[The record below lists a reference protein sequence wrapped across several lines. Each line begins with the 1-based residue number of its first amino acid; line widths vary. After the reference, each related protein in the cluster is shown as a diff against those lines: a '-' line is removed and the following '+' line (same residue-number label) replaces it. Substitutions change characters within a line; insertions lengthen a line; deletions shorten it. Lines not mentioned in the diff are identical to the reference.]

1 MPKLRQ
7 CMRQKLVSHM
17 RELKRF
23 WIRESPT
30 WNFYWSY
37 HVQLGF
43 AIINLSWAIQ
53 KLSKVFGGPWVR
65 SGMCVLAYTCFFV
78 ILYICIDASGALHNA
93 IVSVHCSL
101 PPAVMSVI
109 FAKGFLTIYIDIFS
123 WIFNYIVCLIVEFSL
138 FITWFTCIAWV
149 VIWSGHCLGAGA
161 EWKSQ
166 NVHHL
171 NI

>member
-53 KLSKVFGGPWVR
+53 KLSKVFRGPCVR
-65 SGMCVLAYTCFFV
+65 SGMCIFAYTCFFV
-78 ILYICIDASGALHNA
+78 ILYICSDAPGVLHNA

-101 PPAVMSVI
+101 PPAVMSVNI
-109 FAKGFLTIYIDIFS
+109 CKGFLNHIYWYIF
-123 WIFNYIVCLIVEFSL
+123 LDL
-138 FITWFTCIAWV
+138 QL
-149 VIWSGHCLGAGA
+149 HCLFDCCVFFVFYMIFF
-161 EWKSQ
+161 SF
-166 NVHHL
+166 H
-171 NI
+171 